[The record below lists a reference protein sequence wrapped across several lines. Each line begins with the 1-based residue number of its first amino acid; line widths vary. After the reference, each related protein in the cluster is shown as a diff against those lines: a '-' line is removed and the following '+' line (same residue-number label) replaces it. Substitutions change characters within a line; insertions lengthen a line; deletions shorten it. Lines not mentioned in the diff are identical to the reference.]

1 MKKTPVLTRKTRV
14 KNYPAWIRTMNERS
28 KIFSVTITLR
38 GIDFPTLIAA
48 DELLSRERT
57 TGKGSL
63 PRTADRTNHVIER
76 I

>member
-1 MKKTPVLTRKTRV
+1 
-14 KNYPAWIRTMNERS
+14 MNERS